1 MSTAE
6 LVDAGLSH
14 HRAGRLPQAAALYR
28 QALEA
33 APDDPDATHLL
44 GVVAFQQGDAA
55 GGAAL
60 VGKAIDLGPPK
71 AEYHH
76 DLGDILR
83 AQGRAD
89 DAAACYRR
97 AIAITPA
104 FRESHVN
111 LAVLLQQ
118 QGHLADAV
126 AAYGRALELAPDAA
140 DVHYNVG
147 NALRDLGSTDAALD
161 HYRRAHELQP
171 RHWPSLF
178 NLAAVLQGKGDTR
191 AAADAYRRVIALEP
205 KFAAAHFNLAGLNE
219 GEGRVDEAIAGYRA
233 TITAWPDGA
242 DAHNNLANLLQLRGR
257 ADEARASYLLAIA
270 RNPDFAE
277 AHNNLGNLALAQ
289 GRVDEALAHLC
300 RALALKELPA
310 FKANFARAVAG
321 HVFTRADVDLR
332 PLVLRALVEPWGR
345 PADLARAAA
354 TLLRVDPALGPVIA
368 RGSGGGGEGP
378 DNVPAAPA
386 TDAMAA
392 AADDTLFAALMTT
405 APVADAPLE
414 RWLARAR
421 TALWDVAAGDA
432 PDTGSVTAFAAL
444 LARQCLLNDYVFSA
458 ADAET
463 AQAERARER
472 LGDAIAAG
480 ADIAAFDLARTACYV
495 PLADLPHAER
505 LLGRAWPPAVLALL
519 DQAVAAP
526 REESRLRAEVATLS
540 PIDDPTS
547 LRVRAQYEAHP
558 YPRWTAPAPIAPAAS
573 FDAWLRSQLRGAP
586 FTPLRDDGAIDVL
599 IAGCGTGQH
608 AVETA
613 RRLPR
618 ARILAIDLSRAS
630 LGYAMRMAQA
640 AGASNVAFAHA
651 DLLALPESG
660 RTFDVIEAVG
670 VLHHLAD
677 PAAGWRR
684 LLAVLRPAGLLR
696 VGLYGER
703 AREAIVAGHAYIAQ
717 QGLAPTPADI
727 RRFRE
732 AAMAAPSDSPLARL
746 ATLRD
751 FHSVSECR
759 DMLFHVQEHR
769 TTLPAIAKLIAELD
783 VRFVGFEVPP
793 AVTGEYARRF
803 PKDPQ
808 RTDLARWG
816 EFEAAVPGAFP
827 GMYEFW
833 VQKPAAT

>member
-28 QALEA
+28 QALEG

-60 VGKAIDLGPPK
+60 VGKAIGLGPEK

-83 AQGRAD
+83 AQGRGD
-89 DAAACYRR
+89 EAAASYRR
-97 AIAITPA
+97 AIAIAPA

-126 AAYGRALELAPDAA
+126 GAYERALELAPDAA
-140 DVHYNVG
+140 DLHYNLG
-147 NALRDLGSTDAALD
+147 NALRDLGSTDAAID
-161 HYRRAHELQP
+161 HYRRAHDLQP

-178 NLAAVLQGKGDTR
+178 NLAAVLQAKGDTR
-191 AAADAYRRVIALEP
+191 AAADGYRRVIALEP

-233 TITAWPDGA
+233 TIAAWPEGA

-257 ADEARASYLLAIA
+257 ADEARASYRQAIA
-270 RNPDFAE
+270 RKPDFAE

-289 GRVDEALAHLC
+289 GRVDEALACLC
-300 RALALKELPA
+300 RALALKEVPV

-321 HVFTRADVDLR
+321 HAFTRADLDLR
-332 PLVLRALVEPWGR
+332 PLVLRALVEPWAR

-368 RGSGGGGEGP
+368 RGGGSDG
-378 DNVPAAPA
+378 DDSVPPAPT
-386 TDAMAA
+386 TDEMAA
-392 AADDTLFAALMTT
+392 AAADTLFAALMTT
-405 APVADAPLE
+405 APVADAALE

-421 TALWDVAAGDA
+421 AALWDVASGDA
-432 PDTGSVTAFAAL
+432 PDESGVTTFAAL

-458 ADAET
+458 TDGET
-463 AQAERARER
+463 AQAERARGR

-480 ADIAAFDLARTACYV
+480 DDVAAFELARAACYV

-505 LLGRAWPPAVLALL
+505 LLGRAWPPAVRALL

-526 REESRLRAEVATLS
+526 REESRLRPEVATLS
-540 PIDDPTS
+540 PIEDPTS

-558 YPRWTAPAPIAPAAS
+558 YPRWTAAAPVPPASS
-573 FDAWLRSQLRGAP
+573 FDAWLRAELRGAP

-640 AGASNVAFAHA
+640 AGASNLAFAHG

-677 PAAGWRR
+677 PATGWRR
-684 LLAVLRPAGLLR
+684 LLAVLRPGGLLR
-696 VGLYGER
+696 VGVYGER

-717 QGLAPTPADI
+717 HGLAPTPADI
-727 RRFRE
+727 RRFRD
-732 AAMAAPSDSPLARL
+732 AAMAAPPDSPLARL

-769 TTLPAIAKLIAELD
+769 TTLPAIARLVAERG
-783 VRFVGFEVPP
+783 VRFVGFATTP
-793 AVTGEYARRF
+793 AVAGEYARRF
-803 PKDPQ
+803 PKDPE
-808 RTDLARWG
+808 RTDLARWS